1 MNEQNEQRQTNLVRE
16 ACSSP
21 LFLALS
27 IIVSVATLISFYNV
41 FYILLT
47 IGMWLAFASAKS
59 KDAKMKGNG
68 LKLLSGTAKAI
79 RIVALVIAIIIIV
92 FSIISLIVVSFVG
105 PDLAH
110 EIDSGVISVDSIAGI
125 VSDYYEEYF
134 DEKLPSDVYEALQEY
149 ESLLSGSDI
158 SVGTLLCIVLIFLSI
173 SGVFFG
179 AFYLVLSLTF
189 FRFLH
194 KFIRS
199 VFLYNENNGGTIEK
213 SKAVKGWLIVMGI
226 LSAIGS
232 FALVF
237 SNPLYLA
244 EPAMLIVAYIW
255 VGKYFS

>member
-1 MNEQNEQRQTNLVRE
+1 MNEQNETRQTNLVRE
-16 ACSSP
+16 AFSSP

-27 IIVSVATLISFYNV
+27 IIVSVATLINFFNV

-47 IGMWLAFASAKS
+47 IGMWIAFASAKS
-59 KDAKMKGNG
+59 KDVKMKGNG
-68 LKLLSGTAKAI
+68 IKLLSGTSKALW
-79 RIVALVIAIIIIV
+79 IVFLVIAIIIIV
-92 FSIISLIVVSFVG
+92 FSIISLTVFTFVG
-105 PDLAH
+105 NDLAD
-110 EIDSGVISVDSIAGI
+110 EIDSGVIQIDSITGT

-134 DEKLPSDVYEALQEY
+134 DEKLPNEVYEVLQEY

-158 SVGTLLCIVLIFLSI
+158 SIGTLVCMALILVSI
-173 SGVFFG
+173 SGLFFG

-194 KFIRS
+194 KFARS

-226 LSAIGS
+226 FTAIGS

-244 EPAMLIVAYIW
+244 EPAMLIVAYVW